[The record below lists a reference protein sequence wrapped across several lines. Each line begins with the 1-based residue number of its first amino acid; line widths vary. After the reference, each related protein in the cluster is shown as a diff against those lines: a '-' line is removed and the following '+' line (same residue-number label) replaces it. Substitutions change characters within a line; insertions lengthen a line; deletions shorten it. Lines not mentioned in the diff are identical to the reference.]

1 MISPVSSAQ
10 VLPGRKGKNIVI
22 FSDGTGQRGGVFFDE
37 TRSNIYK
44 LYRATR
50 VAPDSIVKPDDQIA
64 YYDAGLGT
72 QLGGGTAITRLWRN
86 VHNFLSQATGLGITK
101 NIIDCY
107 AEIIRTYEADDRIYL
122 FGFSRGAYTVRCLA
136 SVICFCGIP
145 TKDHG
150 KPLKRDQASAYK
162 IAKRAVKSV
171 YQHVSSPRD
180 KQFLDQREALAKQF
194 RESYGAGDSAP
205 NAYPF
210 FIGVFDTVAS
220 LSNIGSLFI
229 IGIAYGVIAFV
240 IAFGLTFLGIKL
252 SQSLGVIATTTVCVL
267 VAMYVYTHLKFAYR
281 LDGFK
286 WWETIHLTTF
296 RQQFY
301 DSRLNTNV
309 SYARHAISIDE
320 RRADFPR
327 VKWGNKKDEWPG
339 GKIDRFQQNWF
350 AGNHADI
357 GGGYPEN
364 ESRLSDTAI
373 SWMIEAAEGLK
384 DEKLIIDHDVLNLH
398 PNHDGKQH
406 DETRSFAFRYAKK
419 LDRDPIEEATL
430 HNSVLAR
437 FDAGP
442 MLQYDMMQLYRPE
455 PLRHHIEN
463 KGKPNQID
471 FNSKYYSGISLP
483 HVICWQRISM
493 TSRTWIKQTSEA
505 FWYSDRVQSLLI
517 KARERKV
524 DKKIS
529 CLGLLLGAALAVAAL
544 SILAYQSGLWL
555 LRGTWPTVALEDTP
569 ASLIRCLGRSWV
581 GLQILY
587 DWLFAI
593 PVTVALALLAF
604 VVFWSFGIWSAKLYQ
619 RQSIAKGQVTT
630 ASQMPP

>member
-1 MISPVSSAQ
+1 MSSPAPSVRVSS
-10 VLPGRKGKNIVI
+10 GRKSKNIVI

-50 VAPDSIVKPDDQIA
+50 SAPDCVVKPEDQIA

-72 QLGGGTAITRLWRN
+72 QLGGGTAVMRLWRAI
-86 VHNFLSQATGLGITK
+86 HNFLSQATGLGITK
-101 NIIDCY
+101 NIIECY
-107 AEIIRTYEADDRIYL
+107 AEIIRNYKMGDRIFL

-145 TKDHG
+145 TEDHG
-150 KPLKRDQASAYK
+150 KPLKRDLASARK

-180 KQFLDQREALAKQF
+180 RQFHDQREALAKQF
-194 RESYGAGDSAP
+194 RRTYSAGSTP

-210 FIGVFDTVAS
+210 FVGVFDTVAS
-220 LSNIGSLFI
+220 LSNTGSLI
-229 IGIAYGVIAFV
+229 IIVLAYSIIAVA
-240 IAFGLTFLGIKL
+240 IAFGLTFIGINIT
-252 SQSLGVIATTTVCVL
+252 QSLSGIVTTTVCAL
-267 VAMYVYTHLKFAYR
+267 AGMYVYTHLKFALQ

-301 DSRLNTNV
+301 DMRLDTNV
-309 SYARHAISIDE
+309 DYARHAISIDE

-327 VKWGNKKDEWPG
+327 VKWGNRKDEWPG
-339 GKIDRFQQNWF
+339 GTIDRFEQVWF

-364 ESRLSDTAI
+364 EARLSDTTL

-384 DEKLIIDHDVLNLH
+384 DEKLIVDHDVLHLH
-398 PNHDGKQH
+398 PAHDGIQH
-406 DETRSFAFRYAKK
+406 DETRSIAFRLAKK
-419 LDRDPIEEATL
+419 LDRDPIEDASL
-430 HNSVLAR
+430 HKSVLAR
-437 FDAGP
+437 FEAGP
-442 MLQYDMMQLYRPE
+442 VLQYDLMQLYRPE

-463 KGKPNQID
+463 KGNPDQVD
-471 FNSKYYSGISLP
+471 FNSKYYLDVALP
-483 HVICWQRISM
+483 QVTCWQRIS
-493 TSRTWIKQTSEA
+493 TTVRSWVKQPPEA
-505 FWYSDRVQSLLI
+505 FWRSARVQSLLV
-517 KARERKV
+517 KAREGQL

-529 CLGLLLGAALAVAAL
+529 CAGLLVAVALAFVSL
-544 SILAYQSGLWL
+544 SILTYQIGLWL
-555 LRGTWPTVALEDTP
+555 LRGTWPAVALEDTP
-569 ASLIRCLGRSWV
+569 VSLIRNLGRSWV

-593 PVTVALALLAF
+593 PATVVLALLAF
-604 VVFWSFGIWSAKLYQ
+604 VVFWSFGIWSANLYK
-619 RQSIAKGQVTT
+619 RQSSAKGQIATP
-630 ASQMPP
+630 SQTPQ